1 MATPGKVPILDRAMR
16 VATGIVA
23 GGALVAML
31 AIFVFLL
38 RDSWPSIQYNG
49 GHFLT
54 GITWNIGN
62 LYGNSMSSH
71 NGVQAPAGAT
81 YGILPFIL
89 GTLLSSLIAVVLAV
103 PLAVGIGLLL
113 VEYLPR
119 RLGDSLSFIV
129 EMLAGIPSVVIG
141 LWGLAVLIPWIGRYF
156 GPWLQAVLGFIPIF
170 RGPVGSGQGLLAS
183 GLVLAVM
190 ITPII
195 AATTRD
201 VLRQTPRETKEGALG
216 LGLTRWEMIRAVS
229 LPWSAS
235 GIFGAVILGLG
246 RALGET
252 MAVLM
257 VSGSAVNYLPQNI
270 FSPIGT
276 MAATIVSQLDSAMT
290 DPTGMAVHALAE
302 IALVL
307 FVMSVVVNVPARLLL
322 SSAVRRGGDAQ

>member
-1 MATPGKVPILDRAMR
+1 MHGVTAFVALGSLLAMAAIL
-16 VATGIVA
+16 
-23 GGALVAML
+23 
-31 AIFVFLL
+31 VFLL
-38 RDSWPSIQYNG
+38 GDSWPSILYNG

-54 GITWNIGN
+54 SITWNIGN
-62 LYGNSMSSH
+62 LYSGAMSH
-71 NGVQAPAGAT
+71 KGGVAAPAGAT

-89 GTLLSSLIAVVLAV
+89 GTVLSSLIAIVLAV

-113 VEYLPR
+113 VEYLPSR
-119 RLGDSLSFIV
+119 IGERLSFAV
-129 EMLAGIPSVVIG
+129 EMFAGIPSVVIG
-141 LWGLAVLIPWIGRYF
+141 LWGIAVLVPWIGRDL
-156 GPWLQAVLGFIPIF
+156 GPWLGRVLGFIPLF

-201 VLRQTPRETKEGALG
+201 VLRQTPRETKEGALA

-290 DPTGMAVHALAE
+290 DPTGMAIHALAE

-307 FVMSVVVNVPARLLL
+307 FVISVVVNVPARLLL
-322 SSAVRRGGDAQ
+322 SRAVQRGGEAQ

>member
-23 GGALVAML
+23 GGSIVAML

-38 RDSWPSIQYNG
+38 RDSWPSILYNG

-62 LYGNSMSSH
+62 LYGNSMSTH
-71 NGVQAPAGAT
+71 NGVVAPAGAT

-119 RLGDSLSFIV
+119 RLGDNLSFIV

-141 LWGLAVLIPWIGRYF
+141 LWGLAVLIPWIGRDL
-156 GPWLQAVLGFIPIF
+156 GPWLQQVLGFIPIF

-257 VSGSAVNYLPQNI
+257 VSGSAVNYLPQNVY
-270 FSPIGT
+270 SPIGT

-307 FVMSVVVNVPARLLL
+307 FVVSVVVNVPARLLL
-322 SSAVRRGGDAQ
+322 SSAVRRGGDAP

>member
-1 MATPGKVPILDRAMR
+1 MR
-16 VATGIVA
+16 VATGVVA
-23 GGALVAML
+23 GGSLVVML
-31 AIFVFLL
+31 AIFLFLL
-38 RDSWPSIQYNG
+38 RDSWPSILYNG
-49 GHFLT
+49 WHFVT
-54 GITWNIGN
+54 TVNWNIGN
-62 LYGNSMSSH
+62 LYGGAMSRH
-71 NGVQAPAGAT
+71 NGVTAPAGAT
-81 YGILPFIL
+81 YGIVPFIL
-89 GTLLSSLIAVVLAV
+89 GTLLSSLIAVLLAV

-119 RLGDSLSFIV
+119 RLGDNLSFIV

-141 LWGLAVLIPWIGRYF
+141 LWGIAVLIPWIGHGL
-156 GPWLQAVLGFIPIF
+156 GPWLQHYLGFIPIF
-170 RGPVGSGQGLLAS
+170 GGPLSSGQGLLAS
-183 GLVLAVM
+183 GLILAVM

-201 VLRQTPRETKEGALG
+201 VLRQTPRETKDGALA
-216 LGLTRWEMIRAVS
+216 LGLTRWETIRAVS

-257 VSGSAVNYLPQNI
+257 VSGNAVNYLPQNI

-276 MAATIVSQLDSAMT
+276 MAAIIVSELDSAMT
-290 DPTGMAVHALAE
+290 DPTGMALHALAE

-307 FVMSVVVNVPARLLL
+307 FLMSVIVNVPARLLL
-322 SSAVRRGGDAQ
+322 SATTRRGGEAQ

>member
-1 MATPGKVPILDRAMR
+1 MVTPGKVRLLDRVMR
-16 VATGIVA
+16 LATGIVA
-23 GGALVAML
+23 GGSLVAMA
-31 AIFVFLL
+31 AILLFLL
-38 RDSWPSIQYNG
+38 RDSWPSILYNG

-54 GITWNIGN
+54 SITWNIGN
-62 LYGNSMSSH
+62 LYGNALSH
-71 NGVQAPAGAT
+71 HGGAVAPAGAT

-119 RLGDSLSFIV
+119 RIGDSLSFAV

-141 LWGLAVLIPWIGRYF
+141 LWGIAVLIPWIGHDL

-170 RGPVGSGQGLLAS
+170 RGPIGSGQGLLAS

-229 LPWSAS
+229 LPWSMS

-290 DPTGMAVHALAE
+290 DPTGMAIHALAE

-307 FVMSVVVNVPARLLL
+307 FVMSILVNVPARLLL
-322 SSAVRRGGDAQ
+322 SGAVKKGGEAQ